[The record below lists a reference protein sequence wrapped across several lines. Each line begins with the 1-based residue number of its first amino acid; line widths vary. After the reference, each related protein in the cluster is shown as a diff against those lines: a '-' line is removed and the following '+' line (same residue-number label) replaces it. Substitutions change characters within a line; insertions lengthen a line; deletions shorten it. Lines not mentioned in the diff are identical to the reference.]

1 MAGGR
6 PRKYNTSQE
15 LEEAGQL
22 YFDSL
27 LNEDGTY
34 KRPPTMIGLALALD
48 FEVRRSIYAYS
59 KNGEISHTIT
69 GFKKQVEL
77 FWEERLNSNSPTGAI
92 FWLKNNGQYADK
104 QEITG
109 ADGSDLLPKEI
120 VVKFI

>member
-1 MAGGR
+1 MAGR
-6 PRKYNTSQE
+6 PKKYNTSQE

-27 LNEDGTY
+27 LNDDGTY

-48 FEVRRSIYAYS
+48 FESRQSIYDYC
-59 KNGEISHTIT
+59 KNGEYSYTIK

-104 QEITG
+104 QERTG
-109 ADGSDLLPKEI
+109 ADGADLLPKEI